1 VSLRIGFHIS
11 TAGGLQ
17 NVPERAWK
25 RGCSALQLFTQ
36 APSQWK
42 KRDITADQIDRFRDG
57 MRRLDIRPWFIH
69 AIYLLNLATSVEELY
84 LKSIKHLADELVTAS
99 QIEAA
104 GVIFHLGSAGREG
117 ERQLG
122 IFRVADALVKA
133 RELSRSSVPL
143 ILENSAGS
151 GGMIG
156 SSFAD
161 IASIM
166 EAAQAAEPLRICFD
180 TAHAFGSGMPIH
192 ERDGFDSVMREM
204 DSRIGISRLA
214 LVHFN
219 DSHEPFN
226 SKKDRHWHI
235 GCGLIGRV
243 ALRRIV
249 NDERLRQIPF
259 IMETPGDERD
269 DRYNMLQTRRL
280 IAPSLRPA
288 LPPFRKRA
296 LLN

>member
-1 VSLRIGFHIS
+1 MTRRIGFHIS

-17 NVPERAWK
+17 NVPKRAQR
-25 RGCSALQLFTQ
+25 RGCTALQLFTQ

-42 KRDITADQIDRFRDG
+42 KRDITADQIDKFRDEL
-57 MRRLDIRPWFIH
+57 RLLDIRPWFIH
-69 AIYLLNLATSVEELY
+69 AIYLLNLATSDEELH
-84 LKSIKHLADELVTAS
+84 LKSIRHLADELVTAS
-99 QIEAA
+99 QIDAA
-104 GVIFHLGSAGREG
+104 GVIFHLGSVGREG
-117 ERQLG
+117 VRQKG
-122 IFRVADALVKA
+122 ISRVAAALVKA

-151 GGMIG
+151 GGVIG
-156 SSFAD
+156 SSFED

-166 EAAQAAEPLRICFD
+166 ENAETAEPLRLCFD

-192 ERDGFDSVMREM
+192 DRDGFDSVMRDM
-204 DSRIGISRLA
+204 DSEIGISRLA

-235 GCGLIGRV
+235 GGGFIGRE
-243 ALRRIV
+243 ALRRIF
-249 NDERLRQIPF
+249 NDERLQQIPF

-269 DRYNMLQTRRL
+269 DRCNMLQTRRL

-288 LPPFRKRA
+288 LLPFRKRA
-296 LLN
+296 